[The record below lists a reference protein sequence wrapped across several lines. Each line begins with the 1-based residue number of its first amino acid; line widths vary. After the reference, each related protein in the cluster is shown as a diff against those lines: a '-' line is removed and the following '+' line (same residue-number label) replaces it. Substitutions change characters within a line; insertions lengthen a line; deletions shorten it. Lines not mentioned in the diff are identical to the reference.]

1 MTETQT
7 PKNSRADRIADI
19 IREKISTKNREEF
32 ALYAK
37 KQLKSHKSI
46 ENLFAPEEIIRE
58 IGEIFS
64 GKVIPIGL
72 SLNRILDEFHTWN
85 KKSSGFKRLSSID
98 DEKVEEDT
106 SINVTATET
115 GGMILKEIGSSLD
128 PGRSVSAT
136 AINQLIDKLIPNEK
150 NTDAKLSGFKDIL
163 KNNLANKENS
173 NDFFLQAKKA
183 QNKAAGMFVD
193 FIEQARG
200 DNDVVTAEAIVAI
213 LEANKLYDS
222 HDTQDR
228 DREFLLL
235 KLFAEWANDIEL
247 SDDDTWKE
255 FVMEALVTDYNAR
268 PAPQFREMSLL
279 DVPRCELNIMKS
291 FQTMVANIMV
301 PPPRRG
307 RPPKSK

>member
-163 KNNLANKENS
+163 KNNLVNKESS
-173 NDFFLQAKKA
+173 NDFFLQAKRA

>member
-200 DNDVVTAEAIVAI
+200 DNDVVTAEAIVAV
-213 LEANKLYDS
+213 LETNKLYDS

>member
-1 MTETQT
+1 MTETKT
-7 PKNSRADRIADI
+7 IENFRANKIADI

-37 KQLKSHKSI
+37 KQLKSQKNI
-46 ENLFAPEEIIRE
+46 ENLFNPEEIIRE
-58 IGEIFS
+58 IGVIFS
-64 GKVIPIGL
+64 GKVIPVGL

-106 SINVTATET
+106 SINITATET
-115 GGMILKEIGSSLD
+115 GGMILKDIGSSLD

-136 AINQLIDKLIPNEK
+136 AINQLIDKLIPNER
-150 NTDAKLSGFKDIL
+150 NSDAKLSGFKEIL
-163 KNNLANKENS
+163 KNNLIDKETS

-193 FIEQARG
+193 FIEQARD
-200 DNDVVTAEAIVAI
+200 DNDIVTTEAIVAV

-222 HDTQDR
+222 HDVEDR
-228 DREFLLL
+228 NREFLLL
-235 KLFAEWANDIEL
+235 KLFADWANDIDL
-247 SDDDTWKE
+247 SDDDVWKE
-255 FVMEALVTDYNAR
+255 LVMEALVNDYNTR
-268 PAPQFREMSLL
+268 PSTQFREMSLL
-279 DVPRCELNIMKS
+279 DIPRSELNIMKS

>member
-235 KLFAEWANDIEL
+235 KLFADWANDIEL

-255 FVMEALVTDYNAR
+255 FVMEALVTDYNTR
-268 PAPQFREMSLL
+268 PAPQFREISLL

>member
-200 DNDVVTAEAIVAI
+200 DDDVVTAEAIVAI

-235 KLFAEWANDIEL
+235 KLFADWANDIEL

-255 FVMEALVTDYNAR
+255 FVMEALVTDYNTR
-268 PAPQFREMSLL
+268 PAPQFREISLL

>member
-7 PKNSRADRIADI
+7 PKNSRADRIADV

-37 KQLKSHKSI
+37 KQLKSYKSI

-150 NTDAKLSGFKDIL
+150 NPDAKLSGFKDIL
-163 KNNLANKENS
+163 KNNLVNKKSS

-200 DNDVVTAEAIVAI
+200 DDDVVTAEAIVAI

-235 KLFAEWANDIEL
+235 KLFADWANDIEL

-279 DVPRCELNIMKS
+279 DVPRSELNIMKS